1 MFIVFKTLKAIK
13 ATIIMKHSFLV
24 LFLAAIIIA
33 SCNNEPKKSTEATT
47 VGDTSKTVE
56 NKIMIPA
63 SSCYFSTT
71 GKDTV
76 QLKLEV
82 FPNVVTGKLLY
93 KFYEKDSNTGE
104 FNGQLHGDTLLADYK
119 FISEGKLSTRQVI
132 FLIKNGTATE
142 GYGNME
148 EKEGKMIFKDVNGV
162 SFGKGLVLQKVE
174 CGEY

>member
-1 MFIVFKTLKAIK
+1 MKNSFLVVLIV
-13 ATIIMKHSFLV
+13 ATIIV
-24 LFLAAIIIA
+24 
-33 SCNNEPKKSTEATT
+33 SCSNEPKKSTETTT
-47 VGDTSKTVE
+47 VDDTSKTVE
-56 NKIMIPA
+56 NKVMTPV

-76 QLKLEV
+76 QLKVDV
-82 FPNVVTGKLLY
+82 FPNLVTGKLLY
-93 KFYEKDSNTGE
+93 KLYEKDSNTGE
-104 FNGQLHGDTLLADYK
+104 FNGQLQGDTLLADYK
-119 FISEGKLSTRQVI
+119 FMSEGNLSTRQVI

-148 EKEGKMIFKDVNGV
+148 EKEGKMIFKDVKRV